1 VCVFLLKKKQ
11 MLGDN
16 QAHLNFLG
24 FAKDLGA
31 NFSIVVGLTINKI
44 TIWGFLSLGSIQSL
58 VGYGVL

>member
-1 VCVFLLKKKQ
+1 VCLILKKKQ
-11 MLGDN
+11 MLGDK

-31 NFSIVVGLTINKI
+31 YFGIVVGLTINKI
-44 TIWGFLSLGSIQSL
+44 AIWGFLNLGSIQSL

>member
-1 VCVFLLKKKQ
+1 

-31 NFSIVVGLTINKI
+31 YFGIVVGLTINKI
-44 TIWGFLSLGSIQSL
+44 TFWGFLSLGSIQSL

>member
-1 VCVFLLKKKQ
+1 